1 MWCQVRLTNED
12 VLTLGVIYRSPN
24 SPPENHDHLRSMIIE
39 ANELKSSHL
48 LIMGDFNYPDI
59 NWRTETIP
67 PDVNNMATK
76 FMECL
81 RDCFLYQHVKD
92 PTHYRGSQNPNT
104 LDLLITNE
112 EGMIDNITLNAPI
125 GKSHHVCINFEFN
138 CYVETLVNHQS
149 KYIYHKG
156 DFMNTR
162 ATADNMHWVLA
173 PDTDIETAWRSTTN
187 NVKEL
192 MDKFIPKTRP
202 RNDRKKRPPYMT
214 AKLEKK

>member
-1 MWCQVRLTNED
+1 
-12 VLTLGVIYRSPN
+12 
-24 SPPENHDHLRSMIIE
+24 
-39 ANELKSSHL
+39 
-48 LIMGDFNYPDI
+48 MGDFNYPDI

-156 DFMNTR
+156 DLN
-162 ATADNMHWVLA
+162 
-173 PDTDIETAWRSTTN
+173 S
-187 NVKEL
+187 
-192 MDKFIPKTRP
+192 
-202 RNDRKKRPPYMT
+202 
-214 AKLEKK
+214 